1 MSSELPKSIH
11 GVFLLHLAANISVS
25 STQARQHAL
34 ERPVQGMATNSDPAS
49 AADMRNTNYNLLLD
63 DAMPDKL

>member
-1 MSSELPKSIH
+1 MAY
-11 GVFLLHLAANISVS
+11 AANVSVS
-25 STQARQHAL
+25 SVQARQHAL